1 MGPVSTLYRL
11 PRRSR
16 HSCASPCA
24 SHFVCPAASC
34 TPAAVLTTERAAAR
48 QAPNAP
54 QTRKIWLYE
63 RKGRDSN
70 PGDRSRGL
78 TVFKTAAFNR
88 SATLPAEKMLRTPL
102 QDLHWVPAN
111 AAERWPSG

>member
-1 MGPVSTLYRL
+1 MADQPLRRHPRALKLGEDRQVGP
-11 PRRSR
+11 
-16 HSCASPCA
+16 CATPCA

-54 QTRKIWLYE
+54 QTRQIWLYE

-78 TVFKTAAFNR
+78 TVFKTAAFNH
-88 SATLPAEKMLRTPL
+88 SATLPSLSDATTRPS
-102 QDLHWVPAN
+102 QPLHWHPY
-111 AAERWPSG
+111 S